1 MSTLHGTALH
11 YIKHS
16 VARVNPRWNAFST
29 CRDVR
34 QSYALKRAEKTDRK
48 FDGGRLRCGDDTLH
62 EQKQY
67 QTCWTQNYFPT
78 TSSKTLRQNMHTRT
92 ESVDLNSR
100 KWNRATENNWIG
112 YYFAEAIYLNTTIFC
127 FLHKLHVCF
136 KYLVCDVC
144 AYCLCCCRFDVAV
157 LLHKSFCFT
166 WICTMCN
173 VHTVYAVYEQC
184 CHDILFF
191 RYQCSKPNS

>member
-1 MSTLHGTALH
+1 MMENGKCQISMCNMLHEHTALH

-16 VARVNPRWNAFST
+16 IATVNPRWNAFST

-34 QSYALKRAEKTDRK
+34 QNYALKRAEKTDRK
-48 FDGGRLRCGDDTLH
+48 FDAGRLRCGDDTLH

-78 TSSKTLRQNMHTRT
+78 TSTKILRQNMHTRT
-92 ESVDLNSR
+92 ESVDLNFR

-112 YYFAEAIYLNTTIFC
+112 YYFAAAAHADADAIYLNIAIFC

-136 KYLVCDVC
+136 EYFVCDVC
-144 AYCLCCCRFDVAV
+144 ALCILPFIFISMV
-157 LLHKSFCFT
+157 LL
-166 WICTMCN
+166 
-173 VHTVYAVYEQC
+173 
-184 CHDILFF
+184 LLLL
-191 RYQCSKPNS
+191 